1 MSGSTA
7 APDQLDERLVRT
19 SPLRKLLGRPE
30 LGSVVGAA
38 AVFLF
43 FAIVADSFLQ
53 ASSFGTVLYAASV
66 LGIMAAPVALL
77 MIGGEFDLSAGVMVT
92 SSALISSMFSYQMT
106 ANVWVG
112 VFVSLLVTLAIGA
125 FNGFMLTRTKLPS
138 FIITLGTFLML
149 TGLNLGFTKLIS
161 GTVSTKAIG
170 DMEGFES
177 ARVLFASTL
186 TLGGVEFKVT
196 ILWWAAL
203 VGIATWIL
211 LRTRFGNWI
220 FAVGGEADAARA
232 VGVPVIRTK
241 IGLYLGVAFAAWISG
256 QHLLFSY
263 DVVQSGEGVGNE
275 LTYII
280 AAVIGGCLITGGYGS
295 AIGSAVG
302 AFIFG
307 MTSKGIV
314 YAEWNPDWFKFFL
327 GAMLL
332 LATLL
337 NAWVRKRAGG
347 DNSSGNGRVRRQSAG
362 RRWLEPDAHY
372 LLDRVK
378 RQHPRHHRA
387 ASSPNWPARAMRC
400 ASSVLQDIGQWLGV
414 GIANLA
420 AALDPSCFV
429 IGGGVSAAD
438 DLLIGPARDAFK
450 RSPHRPRLPPR
461 GPGIAKAQLGP
472 EAGMVG
478 AADLARLVARRFRR
492 ANRRRV
498 ERYERYAQIYDQA
511 ASTIRNTRSTRT
523 VD

>member
-1 MSGSTA
+1 MTA
-7 APDQLDERLVRT
+7 TDIVGDERL
-19 SPLRKLLGRPE
+19 LRRSVWRKMLGRPE

-43 FAIVADSFLQ
+43 FSVAAGSFLQ
-53 ASSFGTVLYAASV
+53 PSSLSTVLYAASTI
-66 LGIMAAPVALL
+66 GIMAVPVALL

-92 SSALISSMFSYQMT
+92 TSALVSSMVSYQMT

-112 VFVSLLVTLAIGA
+112 VGVSLLVTLALGA

-161 GTVSTKAIG
+161 GTVSTKSIA
-170 DMEGFES
+170 DMEGFSS
-177 ARVLFASTL
+177 AKKLFASQL
-186 TLGGVEFKVT
+186 TIGSVDLKVT
-196 ILWWAAL
+196 ILWWL
-203 VGIATWIL
+203 VLVAVATWIL

-232 VGVPVIRTK
+232 VGVPVFRTK
-241 IGLYLGVAFAAWISG
+241 IGLYMGVAFAAWVSG
-256 QHLLFSY
+256 QHLLFSF

-275 LTYII
+275 LIYII

-337 NAWVRKRAGG
+337 NAWVRKRA
-347 DNSSGNGRVRRQSAG
+347 
-362 RRWLEPDAHY
+362 
-372 LLDRVK
+372 
-378 RQHPRHHRA
+378 
-387 ASSPNWPARAMRC
+387 
-400 ASSVLQDIGQWLGV
+400 
-414 GIANLA
+414 
-420 AALDPSCFV
+420 
-429 IGGGVSAAD
+429 
-438 DLLIGPARDAFK
+438 
-450 RSPHRPRLPPR
+450 
-461 GPGIAKAQLGP
+461 
-472 EAGMVG
+472 EAT
-478 AADLARLVARRFRR
+478 A
-492 ANRRRV
+492 
-498 ERYERYAQIYDQA
+498 
-511 ASTIRNTRSTRT
+511 
-523 VD
+523 